1 MKRWFT
7 FFALLTAMLLMLAL
21 STQAAEAMRQ
31 GLALCARSVVPALF
45 PFLVLSGLF
54 VNLGCAD
61 VPARLLGSVMQRLF
75 GCSGSGASAFFLGI
89 LGGYPLGAR
98 TIGELYRTG
107 RISHQEGEDLLCF
120 CNNTGPAFIL
130 GIAGAGIF
138 GDLRLGAWLY
148 LIHVAAATLVGLLLR
163 RSKAAPTPRSA
174 LPQPSPSFPSALVSS
189 ITSAGTTMVQ
199 ICAFVV
205 FFYTLLHLSPLQHP
219 VLLGVV
225 ELTRGITALTAG
237 RDAFLIASALLGWG
251 GISVHCQTAA
261 VLADTPLSMRRYLL
275 AKALHALIAAALAWS
290 AAPLLF

>member
-1 MKRWFT
+1 
-7 FFALLTAMLLMLAL
+7 MLLMLAL
-21 STQAAEAMRQ
+21 SAQAAEAVRQ

-61 VPARLLGSVMQRLF
+61 VPARPLGSVMHRLF

-98 TIGELYRTG
+98 MVGELYRTG
-107 RISHQEGEDLLCF
+107 RIARQEGEHLLCF
-120 CNNTGPAFIL
+120 CNNAGPAFIL

-138 GDLRLGAWLY
+138 GNLRIGAWLY
-148 LIHVAAATLVGLLLR
+148 LIHVAAATTAGLLLGR
-163 RSKAAPTPRSA
+163 TNTASAPRSA
-174 LPQPSPSFPSALVSS
+174 VPQLSPPFPSALVGS

-205 FFYTLLHLSPLQHP
+205 FFYTLLYLSPLQHP
-219 VLLGVV
+219 LLLGSV

-237 RDAFLIASALLGWG
+237 RDSFVIASALLGWG

-261 VLADTPLSMRRYLL
+261 VLAGTPLSLRRYLP
-275 AKALHALIAAALAWS
+275 AKMLHALIAAALAWS
-290 AAPLLF
+290 ISPLLF

>member
-1 MKRWFT
+1 
-7 FFALLTAMLLMLAL
+7 MLLMLVL
-21 STQAAEAMRQ
+21 STQAAGAVRL

-54 VNLGCAD
+54 VNLGCSD
-61 VPARLLGSVMQRLF
+61 VPARLLSGVMHRLF
-75 GCSGSGASAFFLGI
+75 GCSGSGASAFFLGL

-107 RISHQEGEDLLCF
+107 RISRQEGEHLLCF
-120 CNNTGPAFIL
+120 CNNAGPAFIL

-138 GDLRLGAWLY
+138 GDLRIGAWLY
-148 LIHVAAATLVGLLLR
+148 LIHASAATMVGLMLGRSNTAAA
-163 RSKAAPTPRSA
+163 PRSA
-174 LPQPSPSFPSALVSS
+174 AAQPIPSFPSALVSS
-189 ITSAGTTMVQ
+189 ITSAGTAMVQ

-205 FFYTLLHLSPLQHP
+205 FFYTLLQISPLRHP
-219 VLLGVV
+219 LLLGIV

-237 RDAFLIASALLGWG
+237 QSSFVIASALLGWG

-261 VLADTPLSMRRYLL
+261 VLADTSLPMRRYLL
-275 AKALHALIAAALAWS
+275 AKALHALVAAALAWS